1 MPQLPHEMR
10 SILRPG
16 ARYQKTKRK
25 INPQQQQQ
33 QPAKLRTSI

>member
-16 ARYQKTKRK
+16 ARYQKTKKK
-25 INPQQQQQ
+25 INPQHQ

>member
-10 SILRPG
+10 TILRPG
-16 ARYQKTKRK
+16 ARYQKTKKK
-25 INPQQQQQ
+25 INPQQQ